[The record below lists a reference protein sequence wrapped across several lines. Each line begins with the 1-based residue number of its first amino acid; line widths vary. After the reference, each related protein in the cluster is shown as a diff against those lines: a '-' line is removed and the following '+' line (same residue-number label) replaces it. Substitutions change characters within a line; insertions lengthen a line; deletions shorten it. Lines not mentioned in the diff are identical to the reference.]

1 VWWLLESDNAFV
13 AIPQGAPGEE
23 KLIERLQQ
31 LPHFDND
38 AMSNA
43 MRSTSNQRFICWS
56 KI

>member
-13 AIPQGAPGEE
+13 AIPQGATGEE